1 MFGRKGDAT
10 GDDNPTAKLR
20 LAALTESQGDLG
32 QGDDTDPR
40 VWMAMMDW
48 PIETAMVTLV
58 SFADGT
64 TSLYFSNGGGIIG
77 AGTHEPVKRV
87 SAEFLAVTELLLA
100 GFVPAVDF
108 DQPDSETVRFLA
120 RTPTSTLVA
129 DVALKE
135 IEAGTHPLLPL
146 FARAQD
152 VITAVRMN
160 ATPES

>member
-1 MFGRKGDAT
+1 MFGRKDNRA

-20 LAALTESQGDLG
+20 LMALTKTQRDLG
-32 QGDDTDPR
+32 QDEDTDPR

-77 AGTHEPVKRV
+77 AGTHEPVVRV
-87 SAEFLAVTELLLA
+87 SAQFLAVSELLRA

-108 DQPDSETVRFLA
+108 DQPDPGTVRFFA

-129 DVALKE
+129 DAALEE
-135 IEAGTHPLLPL
+135 IEAGTHLLLPL

-160 ATPES
+160 AAPPS

>member
-1 MFGRKGDAT
+1 MFGRKDNEA
-10 GDDNPTAKLR
+10 GDDNPTARLR
-20 LAALTESQGDLG
+20 LMALTESQQSLG
-32 QGDDTDPR
+32 QGEDTNPR

-77 AGTHEPVKRV
+77 AGAHEPVVR
-87 SAEFLAVTELLLA
+87 AAARFLAVSELLLA
-100 GFVPAVDF
+100 GFVPTVDF
-108 DQPDSETVRFLA
+108 DQPDSGTVRFFA

-129 DVALKE
+129 DAVLKD
-135 IEAGTHPLLPL
+135 IEAGTHLLLPL

-160 ATPES
+160 AAPPP

>member
-1 MFGRKGDAT
+1 MFGRKDNEAD
-10 GDDNPTAKLR
+10 DDNPTAALR
-20 LAALTESQGDLG
+20 LMALTDSQRDLG
-32 QGDDTDPR
+32 QGEETNPR

-48 PIETAMVTLV
+48 PIQAAMVTLV
-58 SFADGT
+58 TFADGT

-77 AGTHEPVKRV
+77 AGAHEPVVRV
-87 SAEFLAVTELLLA
+87 SSQFLAVSELLLE
-100 GFVPAVDF
+100 GFVPAVDY
-108 DQPDSETVRFLA
+108 DQPDAGTVRFFA

-129 DVALKE
+129 DAALEE

-160 ATPES
+160 AAPPS